1 MRIQGISLTAMD
13 SKPEK
18 PAPAGSLQETLE
30 SILPGIKLSD
40 WLTSDGE
47 LDYSKLSIERNIR
60 DAMSDDLA
68 ASWQACRVLGSV
80 GANGR
85 TDAVVFLLGLLSY
98 FRNDLKR
105 LEPVAEALGLC
116 PSPRVADAL
125 FGEIHRLKSSNQTRT
140 YLSVVAKNLSR
151 FPKELV
157 ADRFEAMADDT
168 TNSPRMREKYRRFA
182 ERFNPHLRA
191 CSLDDW

>member
-18 PAPAGSLQETLE
+18 PAPAGSLQETFEAL
-30 SILPGIKLSD
+30 LPGVNLSAL
-40 WLTSDGE
+40 LTSDGE

-68 ASWQACRVLGSV
+68 TSWQACRVLGSV
-80 GANGR
+80 GSNGR
-85 TDAVVFLLGLLSY
+85 TDAVIFLLGLLSY
-98 FRNDLKR
+98 YRSDLKR
-105 LEPVAEALGLC
+105 LEPVADALGFC

-140 YLSVVAKNLSR
+140 YLNIVAKNLSR

-168 TNSPRMREKYRRFA
+168 SNSPRMREKYRRFA
-182 ERFNPHLRA
+182 ERFNPHLQD
-191 CSLDDW
+191 SSFDDW